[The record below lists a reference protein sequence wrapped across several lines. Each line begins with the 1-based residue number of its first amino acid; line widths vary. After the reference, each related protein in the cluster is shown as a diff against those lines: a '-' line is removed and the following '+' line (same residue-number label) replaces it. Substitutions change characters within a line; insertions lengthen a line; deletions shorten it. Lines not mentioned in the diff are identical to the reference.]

1 MDLKLSVK
9 TKLSKINISFVIF
22 VLTLWNFFNVAS
34 HIFSF
39 YHPFITDKVD
49 YLFYGFE
56 IVLLTVLSLISRYN
70 PNKRIHI
77 ISSLINSIIFFNVV
91 ELYISIFAYNTA
103 TQFITIIFMISF
115 VYRVFVNV
123 CIYIF
128 FFDEA
133 TYQDEIFHISKEA
146 ITPKSL
152 KVYCIYFVIIFAI
165 LLISV
170 HFNKDFFVFT
180 YPLCILFVAFL
191 LFCCFALRGFFNNIG
206 PTNDKYYFKG
216 VFGPIDFFDS
226 NIFKNS
232 VRVIKYSFL
241 LCIAVLGVVVLKKRN
256 TYETLDIKS
265 MTKEQITSSKRETI
279 LDFLFEGNGYYRYG
293 IKNEMPDWSGFNH
306 NKYGL
311 VNVETGEYT
320 EAIYNGP
327 LFFDRDGI
335 SPDHEGH
342 FINYEGEIVF
352 DIPTSIYRKKS
363 SRQKLID
370 NNLASI
376 LGKRILF
383 NEYSVRRDDS
393 YYSNKYEESVFFL
406 SLDTELNDCFVV
418 APIFSADWENIP
430 DRAYFDEGIAIYF
443 SEMDNGYGFISENG
457 TILTDPI
464 YTRVETNNNGYK
476 AIPVS
481 NEEDG
486 LDVLTSDMKSL
497 LPDNNRFSLEDI
509 NYNLGLLCYS
519 VYNQDILDEEI
530 YIEDFNGKIWD
541 GYYKYPE
548 GNSEPRLLLN
558 DYNSLIKCK
567 DGKESA
573 VIMHGGKIL
582 FESEKYKAA
591 YITLDADEKPLFVR
605 ALDFSDHFH
614 IVDFDGKEIIPG
626 TYFECRI
633 GSDAVLYLESADEGH
648 EGEAVLADIYGNIKY
663 TGFKFEKYYEGDHK
677 KEEPSNLK
685 VSRTTENGITLYNY
699 INNQGE
705 LLGDWFI
712 FTGTENLGN
721 SVTLN
726 YIATCDDEGIPT
738 VHWYRNDVEIMSGH
752 FYGDIDE
759 NSNES
764 YFFGVCDA
772 YGGYSRY
779 FWFRNQEGEYDIYH
793 YDNITGEANFRCS
806 VVDYSEYIQ
815 EH

>member
-9 TKLSKINISFVIF
+9 AKLSKINISFVIF

-77 ISSLINSIIFFNVV
+77 ISSLINGIIFFNVV

-133 TYQDEIFHISKEA
+133 TYQDEIYHISKEA

-152 KVYCIYFVIIFAI
+152 KVYCIYFVIVFAI

-191 LFCCFALRGFFNNIG
+191 LYCCFALRGFFNNIG

-279 LDFLFEGNGYYRYG
+279 LDFLFEGKGYYRYG

-393 YYSNKYEESVFFL
+393 YYSNKYEEPVFFL

-430 DRAYFDEGIAIYF
+430 GRAYFDEGIAIYF

-464 YTRVETNNNGYK
+464 YTRVETNNYGYK
-476 AIPVS
+476 LIPVS

-486 LDVLTSDMKSL
+486 FNVINSDMKL
-497 LPDNNRFSLEDI
+497 LIDEENADLNDI
-509 NYNLGLLCYS
+509 DYQLGLLCLS
-519 VYNQDILDEEI
+519 TWETDGSKI
-530 YIEDFNGKIWD
+530 YIMDSSGNKLE
-541 GYYKYPE
+541 GYYKNPDNE
-548 GNSEPRLLLN
+548 SPNKLHLN
-558 DYNSLIKCK
+558 DYMNLIKCV
-567 DGKESA
+567 DDKETA
-573 VIMHGGKIL
+573 VIIYKGKII
-582 FESEKYKAA
+582 FETDEYKAVYA
-591 YITLDADEKPLFVR
+591 NVDSKKKPLFIK
-605 ALDFSDHFH
+605 AQDFSDYYHV
-614 IVDFDGKEIIPG
+614 IDFEGNEIILG
-626 TYFECRI
+626 KYTECFVD
-633 GSDAVLYLESADEGH
+633 SDNTLYLESADEGH
-648 EGEAVLADIYGNIKY
+648 EGEAVLADLDGNIQY

-705 LLGDWFI
+705 LLDDWFI
-712 FTGTENLGN
+712 FKGTENLGN

-738 VHWYRNDVEIMSGH
+738 VHWYRDDVEIMSGH

>member
-9 TKLSKINISFVIF
+9 AKLSKINISFVIF

-133 TYQDEIFHISKEA
+133 TYQDEIYHISKEA

-152 KVYCIYFVIIFAI
+152 KVYCIYFVIVFAI

-191 LFCCFALRGFFNNIG
+191 LYCCFALRGFFNNIG
-206 PTNDKYYFKG
+206 PTNDKFYFKG

-232 VRVIKYSFL
+232 VRIIKYSFL

-327 LFFDRDGI
+327 LYFDRDGI

-376 LGKRILF
+376 LDKRILF

-464 YTRVETNNNGYK
+464 YTRVEPNNYGYK
-476 AIPVS
+476 AIAVS
-481 NEEDG
+481 NEEEG
-486 LDVLTSDMKSL
+486 VNVINSDMKPL
-497 LPDNNRFSLEDI
+497 IDEEHARLNDI
-509 NYNLGLLCYS
+509 NYNLELLCITTWDNGDS
-519 VYNQDILDEEI
+519 KI
-530 YIEDFNGKIWD
+530 YIKDFDGNKLE
-541 GYYKYPE
+541 GYYKNPLEDTPFDRQLDVYM
-548 GNSEPRLLLN
+548 N
-558 DYNSLIKCK
+558 LIKCSN
-567 DGKESA
+567 GKETP
-573 VIMHGGKIL
+573 VIIYKGKII
-582 FESEKYKAA
+582 FETEEYKAVFA
-591 YITLDADEKPLFVR
+591 KTDSENNGLFIL
-605 ALDFSDHFH
+605 AQDDSDYYH
-614 IVDFDGKEIIPG
+614 IIDFDGNEIIPG
-626 TYFECRI
+626 KYTHCKVDSEKI
-633 GSDAVLYLESADEGH
+633 LYLESADEGH
-648 EGEAVLADIYGNIKY
+648 EGEAVLADLDGNIKY

-677 KEEPSNLK
+677 KEEPSYIK
-685 VSRTTENGITLYNY
+685 VSKITESGITLYNY

-712 FTGTENLGN
+712 FKGTENLGN

>member
-9 TKLSKINISFVIF
+9 AKLSKINISFVIF

-77 ISSLINSIIFFNVV
+77 ISSLINGIIFFNVV

-133 TYQDEIFHISKEA
+133 TYQDEIYHISKEA

-152 KVYCIYFVIIFAI
+152 KVYCIYFVIVFAI

-191 LFCCFALRGFFNNIG
+191 LYCCFALRGFFNNIG

-327 LFFDRDGI
+327 LYFDRDGI

-376 LGKRILF
+376 LDKRILF

-464 YTRVETNNNGYK
+464 YTRVETNNYGYK
-476 AIPVS
+476 VIPVS

-486 LDVLTSDMKSL
+486 FNVINSDMKL
-497 LPDNNRFSLEDI
+497 LIDEENVNLNDI
-509 NYNLGLLCYS
+509 DYKLGLLCLTTWETDGS
-519 VYNQDILDEEI
+519 KI
-530 YIEDFNGKIWD
+530 YIMDSSGNKLE
-541 GYYKYPE
+541 GYYKNPNDE
-548 GNSEPRLLLN
+548 SPFKPLLN
-558 DYNSLIKCK
+558 DYMNLIKCV
-567 DGKESA
+567 DGKETA
-573 VIMHGGKIL
+573 VIIYKGEII
-582 FESEKYKAA
+582 FETDEYKAVYANVDSEKKSLFIKAQ
-591 YITLDADEKPLFVR
+591 
-605 ALDFSDHFH
+605 DFSDFYHV
-614 IVDFDGKEIIPG
+614 IDFEGNEIISG
-626 TYFECRI
+626 KYTECFVD
-633 GSDAVLYLESADEGH
+633 SDNILYLESADEGH
-648 EGEAVLADIYGNIKY
+648 EGEAVLADLDGNIQY

-712 FTGTENLGN
+712 FKGTENLGN